1 MVTVLQ
7 GNRKQTNHREPGNAT
22 QVSDT
27 NQWGFIIVNQ
37 GKYFKPPIG
46 QYIIYVTRGQSKY
59 VYMTLVVG
67 SISYNYCS
75 KNEYIQHGRVYMGCL
90 VYISHVGICLA
101 HRAEFLRV
109 NKSCLPFSARKL
121 HILLWIQWNP
131 SLNTLEDT
139 SLICF
144 RTTVVQDSTP
154 FRTRGCCHGNM
165 TTAHTCLF
173 SLGTAVVR
181 TASELSLH
189 LSEIPRTI
197 VRRERGTFAFTSPH
211 VHTELMAI
219 HGNE

>member
-109 NKSCLPFSARKL
+109 NKSCLPLSTQTP
-121 HILLWIQWNP
+121 HTP
-131 SLNTLEDT
+131 MDT
-139 SLICF
+139 VEPLPKHS
-144 RTTVVQDSTP
+144 
-154 FRTRGCCHGNM
+154 RG
-165 TTAHTCLF
+165 
-173 SLGTAVVR
+173 
-181 TASELSLH
+181 H
-189 LSEIPRTI
+189 LSNMFQDNSRS
-197 VRRERGTFAFTSPH
+197 GQHAFQDKGLLSW
-211 VHTELMAI
+211 
-219 HGNE
+219 